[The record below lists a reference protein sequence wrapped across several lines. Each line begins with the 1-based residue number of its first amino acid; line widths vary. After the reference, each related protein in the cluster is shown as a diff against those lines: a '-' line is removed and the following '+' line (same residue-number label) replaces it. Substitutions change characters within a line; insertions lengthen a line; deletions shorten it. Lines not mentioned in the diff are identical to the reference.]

1 MQKVIALF
9 ILFHLQLSACYY
21 ELSIVLINFFIIQ
34 KIEKDLLPLNNTI
47 NKLGEIAYQ
56 NYIMKMEG
64 NKKLKEIDI
73 KNCASYYFDYIIKI
87 EDFNF
92 GNNSMDQ
99 KSYENILVYNISDKT
114 LIGTKNCS
122 VLDQIKQKNLLE
134 FMM

>member
-9 ILFHLQLSACYY
+9 KLFHLQLSACYY

-47 NKLGEIAYQ
+47 NKLGEIAY
-56 NYIMKMEG
+56 YITKMES

-73 KNCASYYFDYIIKI
+73 KNRASYYFDYIIKI

-92 GNNSMDQ
+92 GN
-99 KSYENILVYNISDKT
+99 I
-114 LIGTKNCS
+114 
-122 VLDQIKQKNLLE
+122 
-134 FMM
+134 

>member
-1 MQKVIALF
+1 
-9 ILFHLQLSACYY
+9 
-21 ELSIVLINFFIIQ
+21 
-34 KIEKDLLPLNNTI
+34 
-47 NKLGEIAYQ
+47 
-56 NYIMKMEG
+56 MKMEG

-122 VLDQIKQKNLLE
+122 VLD
-134 FMM
+134 

>member
-1 MQKVIALF
+1 
-9 ILFHLQLSACYY
+9 
-21 ELSIVLINFFIIQ
+21 
-34 KIEKDLLPLNNTI
+34 
-47 NKLGEIAYQ
+47 
-56 NYIMKMEG
+56 MEG

-92 GNNSMDQ
+92 GNNWMDQ

-122 VLDQIKQKNLLE
+122 VLD
-134 FMM
+134 

>member
-1 MQKVIALF
+1 M
-9 ILFHLQLSACYY
+9 
-21 ELSIVLINFFIIQ
+21 LINFFIIQ

-47 NKLGEIAYQ
+47 NKLGEIAY
-56 NYIMKMEG
+56 YITKMES

-73 KNCASYYFDYIIKI
+73 KNRASYYFDYIIKI

-92 GNNSMDQ
+92 GNIWMDE

-122 VLDQIKQKNLLE
+122 VLD
-134 FMM
+134 